1 MVGGL
6 SSPLKDS
13 VINGCYSENSNSETD
28 EKEPAEEAHI
38 GTSQRERGHI
48 TNGAAARRWLI
59 VMEPISAL
67 SIACTLGAKG
77 RIFRVDDSLATL
89 LGYVSMSQL
98 LGTEIGKLIPAVNLD
113 ADGEEQH
120 VCALGVRGNSIPITV
135 RIATEWD
142 PKTKNALMYEL
153 QIRALSAV
161 NGVIT
166 LTESGVVH
174 SFNENFIE
182 ALVGKQCKDQALQS
196 LIHITDIIPKFH
208 SHIHTCETINAAE
221 DANDVSRKSSNHL
234 NPSFEECQNWPT
246 SSTPMRDESSASN
259 SAQLTAEFGNMSI
272 TDTDDLKCLTRFQR
286 VESDLCSMHPST
298 SACTGYHKTNS
309 KDGSEEG
316 DEEKE
321 EVSPCRVIREGT
333 FYGLAKHS
341 DANMIAVRFDVRRLE
356 SGCPANW
363 AVCIGYDR
371 SADFGLFGNTSH
383 DLRREDC
390 SSVDLQGTLDED
402 DSSKNEIKF
411 KRSES
416 STLACVSLQALEDE
430 NAEAV
435 CGEYSQHY
443 DTFQLIGNGAF
454 GSVKLAARKDNG
466 FLAVAKFICKAKVLP
481 EGWVPSPK
489 RGNRMVPIEL
499 HLLETLSHPHIVKA
513 LDVYEN
519 ETYYQ
524 LVMEKLG
531 CGMDLFEFIDHQPKL
546 DEPLIS
552 YIFRQ
557 IVSALAYLHAS
568 NIVHRDVKD
577 ENVIIDQNFCCKL
590 IDFGSA
596 AYFGKDIVFSTF
608 CGTMEYCSPEVLSGN
623 KYRGPELEM
632 WSLGIL
638 LYTLVYFENPF
649 RSPQE
654 TVQAEIELPWDVSDG
669 LFQVIAWLLQ
679 RDPRLRATVDDIKN
693 HWWITQP
700 VDIRRYKFQDM
711 LKTCERAQIDPPL
724 YVSELANH
732 LKNASSCSA
741 LVINVPSSHSESNTF
756 TIR

>member
-1 MVGGL
+1 
-6 SSPLKDS
+6 
-13 VINGCYSENSNSETD
+13 
-28 EKEPAEEAHI
+28 
-38 GTSQRERGHI
+38 
-48 TNGAAARRWLI
+48 
-59 VMEPISAL
+59 
-67 SIACTLGAKG
+67 
-77 RIFRVDDSLATL
+77 
-89 LGYVSMSQL
+89 
-98 LGTEIGKLIPAVNLD
+98 
-113 ADGEEQH
+113 
-120 VCALGVRGNSIPITV
+120 
-135 RIATEWD
+135 
-142 PKTKNALMYEL
+142 MYEL

-161 NGVIT
+161 NGVVT
-166 LTESGVVH
+166 LTESGNVH

-182 ALVGKQCKDQALQS
+182 ALVGKQCKEQALHS
-196 LIHITDIIPKFH
+196 LIHITDIIPQFH
-208 SHIHTCETINAAE
+208 THIHTCEATSASEESAH
-221 DANDVSRKSSNHL
+221 DDMSGSSSGNQT
-234 NPSFEECQNWPT
+234 PPFEEYDNWPT
-246 SSTPMRDESSASN
+246 SISPKKPLSSSSSST
-259 SAQLTAEFGNMSI
+259 QLADRIECLSVQ
-272 TDTDDLKCLTRFQR
+272 DTDDQARLTYLTRSEQ
-286 VESDLCSMHPST
+286 DICSAQPSI
-298 SACTGYHKTNS
+298 SQCSGYHKRT
-309 KDGSEEG
+309 KAKGDTGEG
-316 DEEKE
+316 DDGEE

-333 FYGLAKHS
+333 FYGLARHS
-341 DANMIAVRFDVRRLE
+341 DAHMIAVRFDVRRLE
-356 SGCPANW
+356 TGCPANW

-371 SADFGLFGNTSH
+371 SADFGLFGNTSRDIRQDDSTA
-383 DLRREDC
+383 DLLN
-390 SSVDLQGTLDED
+390 SPED
-402 DSSKNEIKF
+402 DDYSRNEINI

-416 STLACVSLQALEDE
+416 SALACVSLQALEDE

-454 GSVKLAARKDNG
+454 GSVKLAARKDTG
-466 FLAVAKFICKAKVLP
+466 LLAVTKFICKSKVLP

-499 HLLETLSHPHIVKA
+499 HLLETLSHPNIVKV

-546 DEPLIS
+546 DEPLMS

-557 IVSALAYLHAS
+557 IVSAVAYLHAN

-596 AYFGKDIVFSTF
+596 AYFGQDIVFSTF

-623 KYRGPELEM
+623 KYLGPELEM

-649 RSPQE
+649 RGPQE
-654 TVQAEIELPWDVSDG
+654 TVQAEIELPWEVSDG

-679 RDPRLRATVDDIKN
+679 RDPRLRATVDEIKS

-700 VDIRRYKFQDM
+700 VDMRKYKFQDM

-724 YVSELANH
+724 YVCELANH

-741 LVINVPSSHSESNTF
+741 LVIDVPTSHQETNTI
-756 TIR
+756 TAR